1 MRRHPT
7 KLRALVAKRAYS
19 ILNLKDACTNEAHGF
34 LSLRSERVI
43 RAFDTHSTVANRSFH
58 RTVTSSRA
66 RRFAPDVFL
75 SVFSSACRARANV
88 RPFLS
93 K

>member
-1 MRRHPT
+1 
-7 KLRALVAKRAYS
+7 LRALVAKRAHS
-19 ILNLKDACTNEAHGF
+19 ILNLKDTCTNEALCF

-43 RAFDTHSTVANRSFH
+43 RAFDTHSTVAKGSFH
-58 RTVTSSRA
+58 RAMTSRHA

-75 SVFSSACRARANV
+75 SMFSSVCRVGANV